1 MIKRFK
7 LYIINNQ
14 LIEATGFHEK
24 TRINLLFNLAFFVLT
39 LGLIASIISLILG
52 TYPILIPAFGN
63 VVLAS
68 ITLVLLK
75 FWKFQ
80 FSATIYFA
88 TLFLL
93 LFGNL
98 IFNDGTMHI
107 GSPFWVM
114 LLNVLVIYI
123 LGKAWGIFYLFFST
137 VGFSYYI
144 IVVFPNTIEITRN
157 LPTATYYSAV
167 YETVFVLAILGY
179 IISIILKA
187 SRDSDELHKEQN
199 NILISQNETI
209 TLRNE
214 EKTILLKEIHHRV
227 KNNLQVIISLMRLQ
241 MQDLKN
247 EEAIEKF
254 NDTINRVIAMSM
266 IHEKIYQT
274 DSLAQVDINKYFH
287 DLSEDLLA
295 SFETS
300 FKVKLNYQ
308 FEVDKIGLKTIIPL
322 ALIFN
327 ELFSNTLKHA
337 FNKIDNPSITLS
349 LSKVDDHF
357 FLFKYKDNG
366 NWIKPKE
373 VNSFGL
379 DLIETLTSQLDGTM
393 SFEEEPETS
402 YVFKFPQ
409 LNF

>member
-7 LYIINNQ
+7 LYIIHNQ
-14 LIEATGFHEK
+14 LIEAKGFHDK
-24 TRINLLFNLAFFVLT
+24 TRINLLFNLAFSVLI
-39 LGLIASIISLILG
+39 LGLIASIISLIFE

-63 VVLAS
+63 VILAT

-75 FWKFQ
+75 FSNFQ
-80 FSATIYFA
+80 FAATIYFSA
-88 TLFLL
+88 LFLL

-123 LGKAWGIFYLFFST
+123 LGKAWGIFYLTISML
-137 VGFSYYI
+137 GFSYYI
-144 IVVFPNTIEITRN
+144 IFVFPTTIEITRD

-167 YETVFVLAILGY
+167 YETVFVLIILGY

-187 SRDSDELHKEQN
+187 SRDSDELHKEQKTA
-199 NILISQNETI
+199 LIHQNETI
-209 TLRNE
+209 TQRNE
-214 EKTILLKEIHHRV
+214 EKTVLLKEIHHRV

-254 NDTINRVIAMSM
+254 NDTINRVIAISM

-274 DSLAQVDINKYFH
+274 ESLSQVDINKYFY

-295 SFETS
+295 SFETNY
-300 FKVKLNYQ
+300 KVKLIYQ
-308 FEVDKIGLKTIIPL
+308 FDVDKIGLKTIIPL

-337 FNKIDNPSITLS
+337 FKNIKNPSITLS
-349 LSKVDDHF
+349 LSKVDEHF
-357 FLFKYKDNG
+357 FLLKYKDNG
-366 NWIKPKE
+366 KWIEPKE

-379 DLIETLTSQLDGTM
+379 DLIETLTNQLDGTM

-402 YVFKFPQ
+402 YAFKFPQ